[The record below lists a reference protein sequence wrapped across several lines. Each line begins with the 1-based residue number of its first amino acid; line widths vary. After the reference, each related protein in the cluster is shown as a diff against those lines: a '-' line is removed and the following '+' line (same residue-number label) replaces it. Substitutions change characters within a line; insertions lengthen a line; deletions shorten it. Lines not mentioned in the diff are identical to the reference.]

1 MQHLFISVCKTNKTN
16 KIIELT
22 KHLIR
27 AAFVLVITIIVQSEF
42 SKYGIN
48 GISDNGI
55 SILEGVVLM
64 ITGYYLIFFGISIS
78 KIDELVKNKRYK
90 DTFIKS
96 LSRVR
101 NNVFIYAAVSMV
113 LLILT
118 SSFHILYVGAVVT
131 TLYTIL
137 YIAINYLRMGV
148 FIDEIEEQVKNET
161 NN

>member
-1 MQHLFISVCKTNKTN
+1 
-16 KIIELT
+16 
-22 KHLIR
+22 
-27 AAFVLVITIIVQSEF
+27 
-42 SKYGIN
+42 
-48 GISDNGI
+48 
-55 SILEGVVLM
+55 M

>member
-1 MQHLFISVCKTNKTN
+1 M
-16 KIIELT
+16 ELT

-27 AAFVLVITIIVQSEF
+27 AAFVLVITLIVQSEF

-78 KIDELVKNKRYK
+78 KINELVKNKSYK

-101 NNVFIYAAVSMV
+101 NNVLIYAAVSMV

-118 SSFHILYVGAVVT
+118 SSFPILHIGAVVT

-137 YIAINYLRMGV
+137 YIAVNYLRMGV
-148 FIDEIEEQVKNET
+148 FVDEVEERVNDEISNSQF
-161 NN
+161 